1 MVDMNAHQRIF
12 IWPGCD
18 QRVADAIKEYL
29 HRWGPYSKRSRSKPI
44 SSLIQ
49 EVIDPAVI
57 SYMSELPREYLDYF
71 PSGSTT
77 TPLSELIQ
85 KIGFTNTARAQRL
98 LLRKFLDKVETQ
110 SLIDKCFI
118 GTIETLQDLC
128 LASDLK
134 RPKKLKVRDTRLNGR
149 RVNEYCRFCGST
161 AELTAFASGSDA
173 VEPVGDEKLLRLSSS
188 FCAKHRPLQ
197 PDGQWNA
204 SYKKAKRSTAHFDQE
219 LIRLCRQAAD
229 QTQVLAQSNDSLV
242 DTYIYHLI
250 KKNSLD
256 RGDESKL
263 RHLARRM
270 ADAKLTDRKK
280 LIALLYKFGAAQ
292 PQIAELLGISRQAVF
307 KALTSIPEEF
317 RALPSLKDSPC
328 FIKFD

>member
-1 MVDMNAHQRIF
+1 MVDMNTHQRIF
-12 IWPGCD
+12 IWPDCD

-29 HRWGPYSKRSRSKPI
+29 HRWEPYSKHSRSKPI
-44 SSLIQ
+44 RHLIQ
-49 EVIDPAVI
+49 EVIDPAFI
-57 SYMSELPREYLDYF
+57 SYMSELPDEYLDYF
-71 PSGSTT
+71 PGGSTAT
-77 TPLSELIQ
+77 SLSELIK
-85 KIGFTNTARAQRL
+85 KIGFTNTARAQQL
-98 LLRKFLDKVETQ
+98 LLRQFLNTVSTE

-118 GTIETLQDLC
+118 GTSETLKDLC

-149 RVNEYCRFCGST
+149 RVYEYCRYCGST

-219 LIRLCRQAAD
+219 LIRLCRQAAN
-229 QTQVLAQSNDSLV
+229 QTRVLAQSNDSLV

-250 KKNSLD
+250 KKNFLD
-256 RGDESKL
+256 RGDESEL

-280 LIALLYKFGAAQ
+280 QIVLLYKFSATQ
-292 PQIAELLGISRQAVF
+292 SQIAELLGISRQAVF
-307 KALTSIPEEF
+307 KALASIPEEF
-317 RALPSLKDSPC
+317 STLPSLKDSPC
-328 FIKFD
+328 FLKLD